1 MWEICTNIIGLRV
14 ANLHYFRPRSINTAG
29 ERERVVCCSTG
40 DHCIHTVYS
49 CTYTSRTLQE
59 ELLRPLS
66 CAISWVIIGMSH
78 TTQNTRYTG
87 DTPVTRPFMSD
98 TSQLQAALW
107 SFTYWKSWFTIM
119 KHCLIL
125 LFLKINTHKVTQ
137 DSTGFN
143 SGNRLNP
150 ILISAFFLAHFV
162 DKKKLPLKSHG
173 KTIINILNYLQ
184 SKH

>member
-1 MWEICTNIIGLRV
+1 MIIHLLEV
-14 ANLHYFRPRSINTAG
+14 L
-29 ERERVVCCSTG
+29 
-40 DHCIHTVYS
+40 VYN
-49 CTYTSRTLQE
+49 YE
-59 ELLRPLS
+59 
-66 CAISWVIIGMSH
+66 
-78 TTQNTRYTG
+78 
-87 DTPVTRPFMSD
+87 
-98 TSQLQAALW
+98 AL
-107 SFTYWKSWFTIM
+107 FDIT
-119 KHCLIL
+119 
-125 LFLKINTHKVTQ
+125 FLKINTHKVTQ